1 MISRVFL
8 AWTFL
13 NFLAHCDEALSQ
25 EENQAISDQCYPFSI
40 FLAFGNYA
48 KRFIFMQPM
57 KELFSTL
64 KFRRE
69 KLIWVSYFCE
79 GKIKLFQVILV
90 YYSVICL
97 QTRDLVY
104 TWQLFAFFIICK
116 NANNF
121 TICLQTNKQ
130 FANNIEII
138 LWGLISCN
146 VAIID

>member
-1 MISRVFL
+1 MTIFEIAKNGIWSKKFFIKLFYLISRVFL

-25 EENQAISDQCYPFSI
+25 EENQAISDQYYPFSI

-48 KRFIFMQPM
+48 KRLIFIQPM

-97 QTRDLVY
+97 QTRDLVRR
-104 TWQLFAFFIICK
+104 K
-116 NANNF
+116 N
-121 TICLQTNKQ
+121 
-130 FANNIEII
+130 
-138 LWGLISCN
+138 
-146 VAIID
+146 

>member
-1 MISRVFL
+1 MIYLISQVFL

-25 EENQAISDQCYPFSI
+25 EENQAISDQYYPFSI

-48 KRFIFMQPM
+48 KRFIFIQPM

-69 KLIWVSYFCE
+69 KLTWVSCFCE

-97 QTRDLVY
+97 QTRDLVRRKNEFVCCKIATQFDMFRRINIDNKTTHMY
-104 TWQLFAFFIICK
+104 IHTYLFF
-116 NANNF
+116 
-121 TICLQTNKQ
+121 L
-130 FANNIEII
+130 
-138 LWGLISCN
+138 
-146 VAIID
+146 